1 MGQCHFVTVSQ
12 FVGYSNPGCSS
23 RFAMSIM
30 ANVDSKGVE
39 TLKAL
44 SVKSSHDMV
53 SCLERPV
60 VRPGAQEVST

>member
-1 MGQCHFVTVSQ
+1 MSQ

-30 ANVDSKGVE
+30 ALTFKGVE

-44 SVKSSHDMV
+44 TFKSSHDMV

>member
-1 MGQCHFVTVSQ
+1 
-12 FVGYSNPGCSS
+12 
-23 RFAMSIM
+23 MSIM